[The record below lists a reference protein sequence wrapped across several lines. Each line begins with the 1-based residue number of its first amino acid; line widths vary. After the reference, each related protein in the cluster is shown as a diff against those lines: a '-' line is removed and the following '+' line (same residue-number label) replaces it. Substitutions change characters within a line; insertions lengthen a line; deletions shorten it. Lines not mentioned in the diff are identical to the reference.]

1 MTNLRNAAMVA
12 MMVTAATTMAGCG
25 KLFDFRL
32 QIVGEQT
39 SLERQV
45 LGTYSA
51 LGEDLLAYSS
61 VRGVSPDGALT
72 LPPPATDSQR
82 AAFAAMRDREY
93 NRDDVDRLLAAGA
106 LGESR
111 SGGLVVRDAA
121 LLATP
126 GLSADEATVIVGE
139 ENDDRAAI
147 LGRLIETT
155 GGGEANRAEVEWIFA
170 KLNSDR
176 APAGAWVQD
185 RAGNWSRK

>member
-1 MTNLRNAAMVA
+1 MSAWWRNALVA
-12 MMVTAATTMAGCG
+12 AAVALATTGCG

-45 LGTYSA
+45 LGTYGA

-61 VRGVSPDGALT
+61 VRGVAPDGSLV

-82 AAFAAMRDREY
+82 AAFAAMRNREY
-93 NRDDVDRLLAAGA
+93 NRDDIDRLLAAGA

-111 SGGLVVRDAA
+111 TGAIEVRDEA

-126 GLSADEATVIVGE
+126 GLAADEARVIIEE
-139 ENDDRAAI
+139 ENNDRATI

-155 GGGEANRAEVEWIFA
+155 GGADANRAEVEWIFA
-170 KLNSDR
+170 KLNIDR